1 MTEVSSSGSRVTVLY
16 VAGVGRS
23 GSTLLESLL
32 GSLPNWLG
40 VGETMHLPERGLRDD
55 QRCGC
60 GEAFSQC
67 AFWRAVGTRAFGGW
81 ASVDVDRWLGLA
93 DRVDRNRNLPLLLR
107 PTLSRRFEAEHRE
120 LVDRCGSVVVAAARE
135 AGADVVVESS
145 KHPSFGLVLG
155 AHPELDVRVV
165 HVVRDSRG
173 VAYSWTKQIRRP
185 EIVDR
190 VEFMP
195 TYPPAQIA
203 GRWFAWNGALS
214 ALASKTR
221 RPTLRVRYEDFVRS
235 PETVVRTIAEF
246 AGTDVG
252 DDAIAALL
260 TNGPTRFQ
268 HSVAGNPL
276 RFADGPVD
284 LRVDDQWR
292 RELPARQRRI
302 VTTLTA
308 PLLRFYG
315 YRLRGGVV

>member
-1 MTEVSSSGSRVTVLY
+1 MTAATTSRSPVTVLY

-32 GSLPNWLG
+32 GSLPGWIG

-60 GEAFSQC
+60 GEVFSQC
-67 AFWRAVGTRAFGGW
+67 AFWGAVGGRAFGGW
-81 ASVDVDRWLGLA
+81 SSVDVDRWLELA
-93 DRVDRNRNLPLLLR
+93 GRVDRNRNLPLLLR
-107 PTLSRRFEAEHRE
+107 PTMSKRFLDEHRE

-135 AGADVVVESS
+135 AAADVVVESS

-173 VAYSWTKQIRRP
+173 VAYSWTKKIRRP
-185 EIVDR
+185 EITDR
-190 VEFMP
+190 VEYMP
-195 TYPPAQIA
+195 TYAPARIA
-203 GRWFAWNGALS
+203 GRWFAWNGALT
-214 ALASKTR
+214 AMASRTR

-235 PETVVRTIAEF
+235 PHSVLRTIAEF
-246 AGTDVG
+246 AGRGVADE
-252 DDAIAALL
+252 AIGALL
-260 TNGPTRFQ
+260 TAGPNRGQ

-276 RFADGPVD
+276 RFAEGPVE

-292 RELPARQRRI
+292 RDLPARQRRI

-308 PLLRFYG
+308 PLLRLYG
-315 YRLRGGVV
+315 YRLRGGVA